1 MMTSPFKGASS
12 TNSKN
17 NNTVISFEASQ
28 SLIIE
33 SVSVQ
38 FDVQS
43 DLKLVVKKVSTSL
56 SP

>member
-1 MMTSPFKGASS
+1 MMTSPFKGASG
-12 TNSKN
+12 TNSKSN
-17 NNTVISFEASQ
+17 TTVISFEASQ
-28 SLIIE
+28 SLITE

-43 DLKLVVKKVSTSL
+43 DLKLVKKVSASL